1 MGILEPQ
8 AALQVKQT
16 QRVSG
21 LNAQEKQSWELPTQ
35 DERGDMAMDNYQ
47 AIVDFFERADKP
59 VKAGEVA
66 DATGIDKKEV
76 DKVLAKLKKEGKIV
90 SPKRCF
96 WEVRK

>member
-1 MGILEPQ
+1 
-8 AALQVKQT
+8 
-16 QRVSG
+16 VSG
-21 LNAQEKQSWELPTQ
+21 EGSCRNYPEQ
-35 DERGDMAMDNYQ
+35 DEKGDIAMDNYEV
-47 AIVDFFERADKP
+47 IVDFFMKSDKP

-96 WEVRK
+96 WEIQK